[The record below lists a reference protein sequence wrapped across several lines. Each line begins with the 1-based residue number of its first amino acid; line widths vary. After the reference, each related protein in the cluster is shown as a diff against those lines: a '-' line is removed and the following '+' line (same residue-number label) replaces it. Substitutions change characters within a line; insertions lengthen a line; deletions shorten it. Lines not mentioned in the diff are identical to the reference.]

1 MADNDSTE
9 IPAIEREDSGPF
21 GRWVIRFNDMSE
33 AEMTYRRVTD
43 KVLAFTHTGV
53 PAHHRGGGI
62 AQKLVEAGVAAAR
75 AEGFRIV
82 PVCSYVEAQFRR
94 HPEWADLRAE

>member
-43 KVLAFTHTGV
+43 KVLAFRTSTLL
-53 PAHHRGGGI
+53 AHRRGN
-62 AQKLVEAGVAAAR
+62 
-75 AEGFRIV
+75 
-82 PVCSYVEAQFRR
+82 
-94 HPEWADLRAE
+94 